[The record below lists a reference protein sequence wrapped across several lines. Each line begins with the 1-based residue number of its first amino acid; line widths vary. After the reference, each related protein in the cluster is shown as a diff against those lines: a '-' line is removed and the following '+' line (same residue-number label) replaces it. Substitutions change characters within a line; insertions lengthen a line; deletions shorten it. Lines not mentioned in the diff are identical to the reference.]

1 MPNLLEHAFINIFN
15 RLVQSNREKLTGGL
29 PLGNIVLDEK
39 TSKVIYYV
47 PTALLAQHI
56 AILGKTGQGKS
67 YLIRHMAQHQI
78 DAGRGFALIDL
89 HGDLIPPLLRYIAAK
104 QPGDAHRVVVI
115 DPSNCEWAVGL
126 NPLAVGDDSSRF
138 REAAE
143 MTRTLAD
150 RWDFKGARTEEL
162 LRNALFVLSANNL
175 TLLETPY
182 LLSDDTYREQLLKK
196 VSNQDVREYFEL
208 RYNPMSDAM
217 KATMRE
223 PVLNKLS
230 EFTADP
236 HFRYILGQR
245 KSTISLDT
253 ILNDGMILL
262 VNLKKGSLGPHALT
276 LGSLIMTKLKS
287 AIFRKKNRTLF
298 TIFADEVQNLAS
310 ADADFETLFSEARKF
325 SVGIV
330 TANQY
335 QGQTTASL
343 RSAIQAISTRIFF
356 QLSPEDAAQVACDID
371 GGKAMAERLRRLPPR
386 HIVVRT
392 GQYRAQELVTPDVE
406 TVSTPADAFLAKSNS
421 IHARL
426 RTDIDAD
433 IRERRPSKKTAEE
446 ALHEWE

>member
-1 MPNLLEHAFINIFN
+1 MNPLETIFINLWN
-15 RLVQSNREKLTGGL
+15 RCMSRSAAKLTGGL
-29 PLGNIVLDEK
+29 PLGHIVLDEQ
-39 TSKVIYYV
+39 TSKALYYV

-78 DAGRGFALIDL
+78 DAGRGFALFDL
-89 HGDLIPPLLRYIAAK
+89 HGDLIPPLLRYIVAK
-104 QPGDAHRVVVI
+104 RPGDAHRIVVI
-115 DPSNCEWAVGL
+115 DPSDRNWAVGL
-126 NPLAVGDDSSRF
+126 NPLEVADDSSRF

-143 MTRTLAD
+143 LTRTLAD

-162 LRNALFVLSANNL
+162 LRNSLFVLSANSQ
-175 TLLETPY
+175 TLLEIPY
-182 LLSDDTYREQLLKK
+182 LLSDDTYREQLGKK
-196 VSNQDVREYFEL
+196 VANQDVREYFEL
-208 RYNPMSDAM
+208 RFNPLSDSM

-236 HFRYILGQR
+236 HYRYILGQR

-287 AIFRKKNRTLF
+287 AIFRKKSREIF

-325 SVGIV
+325 SVSII

-356 QLSPEDAAQVACDID
+356 QLSPEDAAQVANDID
-371 GGKAMAERLRRLPPR
+371 GGKAMAERLRRLPAR
-386 HIVVRT
+386 HIIVRS
-392 GQYRAQELVTPDVE
+392 GQYRAQELVTLDVE
-406 TVSTPADAFLAKSNS
+406 TVNNSADAFLAESNR

-433 IRERRPSKKTAEE
+433 IRQRRPSNKSADE